1 MAKDPTVHASPV
13 ALASKFQ
20 IESVSGRLT
29 IGTIGDKLT
38 GTGVAAVLAVLNTY
52 YGTTLTAP
60 QLAALKNVTGDA
72 YMIVG
77 ACEVFAA
84 VAPGTEAA
92 LAALLV
98 TAMKTNGNTVAG

>member
-1 MAKDPTVHASPV
+1 MAKDPTVHASPA
-13 ALASKFQ
+13 ALASRFQ

-38 GTGVAAVLAVLNTY
+38 GAGVAAVLAVLSTY
-52 YGTTLTAP
+52 YSSTLTAP
-60 QLAALKNVTGDA
+60 QLAALKNVTGDN
-72 YMIVG
+72 YVIVG

-84 VAPGTEAA
+84 VAPGTEPA
-92 LAALLV
+92 LSALLV